1 MTPSPRWYDETL
13 YDDVRQGFVA
23 DRVLYEGETGFQKI
37 RIIENS
43 RLGRVLFLDDIVQT
57 TEADE
62 HIYHEMMVHVPLF
75 AHGRARRVLIIGGGD
90 GGILEE
96 VLKHDVE
103 KAVMVELDG
112 GVVDICR
119 TYLPGISNNAFDDPR
134 TELII
139 GDGAR
144 YVAESAGEFD
154 VIISDSTDPIGP
166 AEVLFGETFYGN
178 CRKRLSP
185 GGIMVAQNGVPFFQG
200 DEVTTSYR
208 RLHPLFADVTF
219 YLAPV
224 PTYYGGAMTLA
235 WAALDAGA
243 RNWDQAELAARIDA
257 QGLDLRYYNADIHR
271 ACFALPEGIRR
282 LMRLTD

>member
-96 VLKHDVE
+96 VLKHDGEEAVLVE
-103 KAVMVELDG
+103 VG
-112 GVVDICR
+112 G
-119 TYLPGISNNAFDDPR
+119 G
-134 TELII
+134 
-139 GDGAR
+139 GD
-144 YVAESAGEFD
+144 
-154 VIISDSTDPIGP
+154 T
-166 AEVLFGETFYGN
+166 
-178 CRKRLSP
+178 
-185 GGIMVAQNGVPFFQG
+185 
-200 DEVTTSYR
+200 
-208 RLHPLFADVTF
+208 
-219 YLAPV
+219 
-224 PTYYGGAMTLA
+224 
-235 WAALDAGA
+235 
-243 RNWDQAELAARIDA
+243 
-257 QGLDLRYYNADIHR
+257 
-271 ACFALPEGIRR
+271 
-282 LMRLTD
+282 